1 MKLDKL
7 EALLGDGAEPGDV
20 SLIAEMLSLS
30 GGERFPPLD
39 LRPQR
44 KKERTLAALLRQ
56 LQALA
61 RHQPVLMIFENL
73 HWIDPTS
80 RDARYRPTELRRRL
94 RKWGLPSGM
103 RRPRC
108 CGHAQGTHQTALS
121 FLRQW
126 RVPCGMRRAKWGRSR
141 AEAIIAEFPG
151 SRGATR
157 QELDGQETRSYR
169 GRSHSLHR
177 RVGVWEP
184 FDTTSLCPHS

>member
-1 MKLDKL
+1 
-7 EALLGDGAEPGDV
+7 
-20 SLIAEMLSLS
+20 
-30 GGERFPPLD
+30 
-39 LRPQR
+39 
-44 KKERTLAALLRQ
+44 LAALLRQ

-157 QELDGQETRSYR
+157 QELDGQEPAPIAGGATRCIAASESGSPSIPPRCAHTLDPSVPRGHLIDNRCDQRCFPTSFGSYR
-169 GRSHSLHR
+169 NQDPIRSATAR
-177 RVGVWEP
+177 PRVALS
-184 FDTTSLCPHS
+184 D